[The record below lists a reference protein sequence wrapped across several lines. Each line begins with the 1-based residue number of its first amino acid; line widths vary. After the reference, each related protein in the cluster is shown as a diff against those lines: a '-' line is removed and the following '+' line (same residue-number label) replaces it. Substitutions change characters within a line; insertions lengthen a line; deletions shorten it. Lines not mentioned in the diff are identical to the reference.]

1 MRNSVYE
8 QFAIVREDS
17 ASLFTER
24 LNEQIY
30 RLRDKS
36 PKVSFSE
43 SDPLCAYIHY
53 IVNEKTP
60 ESVAEASE
68 VNGVS
73 FVCAQCPYF
82 QPALTQEG
90 EVDRRKKWGDCEHAE
105 LGRVMKTAPACDK
118 LFEAIKEGDVRICFT
133 D

>member
-1 MRNSVYE
+1 MKNSVYE

-17 ASLFTER
+17 ASLFTAR
-24 LNEQIY
+24 LNEKIY
-30 RLRDKS
+30 ELRDNS
-36 PKVSFSE
+36 PKVMFSD

-53 IVNEKTP
+53 IVNEQTP
-60 ESVAEASE
+60 ETVAEASE

-82 QPALTQEG
+82 KPALTQDG
-90 EVDRRKKWGDCEHAE
+90 EIDKRKKWGDCEHTE
-105 LGRVMKTAPACDK
+105 LGRTFKTAAACDK
-118 LFEAIKEGDVRICFT
+118 LYDAIKEGDVRVCFT

>member
-1 MRNSVYE
+1 MRSSVYE

-24 LNEQIY
+24 LNEAIR
-30 RLRDKS
+30 RLRHYN
-36 PKVSFSE
+36 PTVQFSE
-43 SDPLCAYIHY
+43 SDPFCAYVRY
-53 IVNEKTP
+53 VVNENAP

-68 VNGVS
+68 IEGVK

-82 QPALTQEG
+82 VPPKREDG
-90 EVDRRKKWGDCEHAE
+90 EIDKRCKWGDCDHAE
-105 LGRVMKTAPACDK
+105 LGRTYKDSPACNELYE
-118 LFEAIKEGDVRICFT
+118 LFKERSVKVCFA

>member
-17 ASLFTER
+17 ASLFTAR
-24 LNEQIY
+24 LNEKIY
-30 RLRDKS
+30 ELRDKS
-36 PKVSFSE
+36 PKVQFSD

-53 IVNEKTP
+53 IVNETAP
-60 ESVAEASE
+60 ETVAEASAVE
-68 VNGVS
+68 GVS

-82 QPALTQEG
+82 QPALTQDG
-90 EVDRRKKWGDCEHAE
+90 EVDKRKSWGDCEHDE
-105 LGRVMKTAPACDK
+105 LGRVKKLAPACDK
-118 LFEAIKEGDVRICFT
+118 LYEAIKEGDVKICFT